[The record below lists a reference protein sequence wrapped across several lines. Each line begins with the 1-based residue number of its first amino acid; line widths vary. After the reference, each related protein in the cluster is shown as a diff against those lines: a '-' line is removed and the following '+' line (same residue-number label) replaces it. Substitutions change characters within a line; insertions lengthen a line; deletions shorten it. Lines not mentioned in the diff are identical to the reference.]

1 MKGNNSHR
9 QAALATLAVSAS
21 VLAIGTSHVAA
32 AQAVCGEGSNAA
44 ICQINNSEAIGGIA
58 GTYPVTIITNSGT
71 ITGTPA
77 ISQGTSIQLYIDNEA
92 TGSIESNIEGNSL
105 FYFGVRNAGEIDG
118 FVFVNDTGG
127 PNLFTGSTIYY
138 IADGGTV
145 GSVQLGTT
153 GYSAANFIQRGADPG
168 TDTITAGNGL
178 DAYTKSYNAT
188 QSVAL
193 RQYDL
198 PDTFELEGYEILG
211 ADKTLT
217 LTGAGETIMLMGDGR
232 IRNEAVIGLI
242 DTSGVYPI
250 TVVPTAISSY
260 QTQLAA
266 FRREQIPPGQ
276 PGSYYTIPYG
286 EALASFTNSGIVNG
300 DIRISTASFANHGEI
315 NLSSDGMG
323 TIIRGAAN
331 QNFQFINESSIILSD
346 NGSRPSSSDIEAE
359 FEDGTEHAV
368 RITTAIEATQ
378 ADNVL
383 IQNGEDAE
391 ISGGLSFN
399 GIASEFVFNNDG
411 VISIGDNPFEIDRAV
426 DIEMVEFPLALD
438 LLLRQDVVA
447 NSVTITNGGTLDG
460 GIEGTFTTRTLS
472 FTNTRHINADVTDP
486 YAAAVNLG
494 TNDWPDTPTG
504 EDVNDTETLSFL
516 NTVDGTIVG
525 SIEMVV
531 DASLVTITNNGSITQ
546 ALRPG
551 HGETVGAIANSY
563 PSETLYAE
571 QETALGAE
579 LVFNNTGTVSNAD
592 YAGGAV
598 FIDLEAGDMETG
610 LPGAATANATVTV
623 TNSGSIVASGGSYLS
638 FPPTLGLTTGQ
649 LGLDFNTALA
659 VVAEAEGISSV
670 SITNQANG
678 LIDARGM
685 AHMWTGSVQVV
696 PDQPVDAGGIAI
708 SVADANTVT
717 IVNQGTI
724 RGGPGGNLTVDGNTF
739 VPINAGD
746 ADFEGVWGGAIDT
759 FSGSTDSITNSVTGI
774 IEGGIALR
782 AGNDIFRN
790 YGTLKGNLWLGAG
803 DDTFLQG
810 GNATFIGIADGGAG
824 NDTFILDLTGGG
836 TNNVSMSQL
845 INFEQFTTIGSG
857 AVDVDGSDGD
867 DNLGNEGTLDGDVA
881 LGAGNDTYQQNGTVN
896 GNVSLGTGN
905 DSLIQTGTIN
915 GDIDLGEGNNSLQNA
930 GTING
935 TVNLGTGNNEFANA
949 EGGSI
954 VGNVVSG
961 NGNDNVQNGGAI
973 QGTVDL
979 GAGDNQFANGATGT
993 ITGNVVSGN
1002 GDDSVQNE
1010 GTINGAID
1018 LGAGNNQFTNGA
1030 GGTINGNVA
1039 SGTGSDNLGNDGN
1052 IVGDIHLDGEGADS
1066 APAALAAFS
1075 LMAVQAEPAIE
1086 PTGGDDVLANGGTVD
1101 GNVFAG
1107 GGDDQLANTGTITGL
1122 IDLGDGDDTLL
1133 LTGDWAI
1140 GGDVNG
1146 GAGTDKVQATFA
1158 DVLSGEEPAVLDL
1171 SGFTALEQ
1179 FTVSG
1184 GTGTIGGEAAFD
1196 EIDIQSGSLGIA
1208 ADAVISGNVNVAD
1221 GSTFGNAGA
1230 LTGDVTFG
1238 SASNSFT
1245 QTGTIT
1251 GDVLTGAGNDQ
1262 LANQGTITGLIDLG
1276 EGDDTLLLTGDWAI
1290 GGDVNGGAGTDK
1302 VQAKFADASSEQD
1315 LPVLDLSGFAQIE
1328 QFQVNGGLGKVG
1340 GEATFDQIDIL
1351 SGRLIG
1357 ASGSVITANVDVASG
1372 ATFGSAGTVVGDI
1385 AVASGGTL
1393 SPGAS
1398 PAIMTVVGDVSLAS
1412 GSITTFEFVPAPGQ
1426 SDQLIIDGNL
1436 TIAGDAVLNMTG
1448 NRPLTPGIVHDM
1460 IIADS
1465 ITGEF
1470 AIGTWDQSAIQGFL
1484 RYFDGATDN
1493 RLQLMG
1499 TFLAAEGT
1507 TPQARAAIDY
1517 VNGLLISGDAGTALL
1532 EAVPSLLASNGYA
1545 SAPAFALVTP
1555 EPYAAASQ
1563 LGVENG
1569 LSLAKTFRSGI
1580 AAPSL
1585 AEPQLFT
1592 FAGALG
1598 NWRPVRGNSAAGTS
1612 RAKNDGYGMVG
1623 GIGYGSESGSIAAFI
1638 GYLDSEQRIKG
1649 LGSKTD
1655 ADGLT
1660 AGVTG
1665 KIAAGGFNLSALLAY
1680 DWSKAKTRR
1689 VVPGDEDVAST
1700 KYDLHSL
1707 VLDATAGY
1715 EVALSDGW
1723 AIEPQVGITH
1733 VSTRRGSTIETGSD
1747 AFALE
1752 VDKKR
1757 LNATFVDGA
1766 VTLRGRQGSDTIFQ
1780 PWLQL
1785 GVRHQLEGDL
1795 PQATAALAGMDTS
1808 FTVLGAARKETV
1820 LTAGAGFSAQL
1831 SPNFR
1836 LMAAYQGEFGGG
1848 TGTQLNVGINLAF

>member
-1 MKGNNSHR
+1 MKGNNSYR

-21 VLAIGTSHVAA
+21 ALAIGTSHVAY
-32 AQAVCGEGSNAA
+32 AQAVCGEGSTPALCRITNA
-44 ICQINNSEAIGGIA
+44 EAIGAIA
-58 GTYPVTIITNSGT
+58 GTYVVTVVTNSGT

-77 ISQGTSIQLYIDNEA
+77 ISQGTSIQLYVDNQA
-92 TGSIESNIEGNSL
+92 NGSIESNIEGNSL

-127 PNLFTGSTIYY
+127 PSPFTGSTIYY

-153 GYSAANFIQRGADPG
+153 GYSTANFIQRGADPG

-178 DAYTKSYNAT
+178 DIYTKSYNTT

-193 RQYDL
+193 GQYDL

-211 ADKTLT
+211 TDKTLT
-217 LTGAGETIMLMGDGR
+217 LTGTGETIILMGDGR
-232 IRNEAVIGLI
+232 VRNEAVIGLI

-250 TVVPTAISSY
+250 TVVPAAITSSH
-260 QTQLAA
+260 TQLAV
-266 FRREQIPPGQ
+266 FPREQVPPGQ
-276 PGSYYTIPYG
+276 PAYYTLPYG
-286 EALASFTNSGIVNG
+286 EALASFTNNGIVNG
-300 DIRISTASFANHGEI
+300 DIRIATASFSNHGEI
-315 NLSSDGMG
+315 NLSSNGMG
-323 TIIRGAAN
+323 TVVRGAAN
-331 QNFQFINESSIILSD
+331 KDFQFINDGSIILSD
-346 NGSRPSSSDIEAE
+346 NGPRPSSSDIEAE
-359 FEDGTEHAV
+359 FEDGVEHAV
-368 RITTAIEATQ
+368 RITTAIDATQ
-378 ADNVL
+378 PDYVL
-383 IQNGEDAE
+383 IHNGEDAE

-426 DIEMVEFPLALD
+426 DIEMVEFPLAQD
-438 LLLRQDVVA
+438 PLLRQDVVA
-447 NSVTITNGGTLDG
+447 NSVTIANSGTLDG
-460 GIEGTFTTRTLS
+460 GIEGNFTTRILS
-472 FTNTRHINADVTDP
+472 FTNTGHINADVNDP

-494 TNDWPDTPTG
+494 TDDWPDTPTG
-504 EDVNDTETLSFL
+504 QDVNDTETLEFI
-516 NTVDGTIVG
+516 NTADGTISG

-531 DASLVTITNNGSITQ
+531 DASLVTITNDGSITQ
-546 ALRPG
+546 GLRPG
-551 HGETVGAIANSY
+551 HGATVGAIADSY
-563 PSETLYAE
+563 PYETLYIE

-579 LVFNNTGTVSNAD
+579 LVFNNTGTISNAD

-598 FIDLEAGDMETG
+598 FIDLEAGDIGSG

-623 TNSGSIVASGGSYLS
+623 TNSGSIVASGGNYLS
-638 FPPTLGLTTGQ
+638 FPPTLGLTAGQ
-649 LGLDFNTALA
+649 IGMDFNTALA
-659 VVAEAEGISSV
+659 VVAEAEGTSSV
-670 SITNQANG
+670 SITNQQGG
-678 LIDARGM
+678 LIDARGT
-685 AHMWTGSVQVV
+685 AHMWTGSVDVV
-696 PDQPVDAGGIAI
+696 PDQGPDSGGIAI
-708 SVADANTVT
+708 SVADANAVT

-724 RGGPGGNLTVDGNTF
+724 RGGPGGSLTADGNTL
-739 VPINAGD
+739 VPINAGN

-759 FSGSTDSITNSVTGI
+759 FSGSADSITNSATGI

-782 AGNDIFRN
+782 AGDDIFRN

-803 DDTFLQG
+803 DDTFIQG

-836 TNNVSMSQL
+836 TNNVSMAQL

-896 GNVSLGTGN
+896 GNVSLGTGD
-905 DSLIQTGTIN
+905 DSLIQNGTIN
-915 GDIDLGEGNNSLQNA
+915 GDVDLGEGNNSLQNA

-935 TVNLGTGNNEFANA
+935 NVNLGTGNNEFANA

-954 VGNVVSG
+954 VGNIVSG
-961 NGNDNVQNGGAI
+961 NGDDSVQNGGAI

-979 GAGDNQFANGATGT
+979 GAGNNQFANGSTGI
-993 ITGNVVSGN
+993 ITGNVVSGDGDDN
-1002 GDDSVQNE
+1002 VQNEGTINGAVDLGAGNNQFANGAGGTIIGNVVSSDGDDSVQNE
-1010 GTINGAID
+1010 GTINGAVD

-1052 IVGDIHLDGEGADS
+1052 IVGDIHLDGEGS
-1066 APAALAAFS
+1066 EGPQAALATFS
-1075 LMAVQAEPAIE
+1075 LMTTLAETAIE
-1086 PTGGDDVLANGGTVD
+1086 PTGGNDILANSGTVD

-1107 GGDDQLANTGTITGL
+1107 GGNDQLANTGSITGL

-1133 LTGDWAI
+1133 LSGDWAI
-1140 GGDVNG
+1140 GGEVIG
-1146 GAGTDKVQATFA
+1146 GAGTDQVQ
-1158 DVLSGEEPAVLDL
+1158 
-1171 SGFTALEQ
+1171 
-1179 FTVSG
+1179 
-1184 GTGTIGGEAAFD
+1184 
-1196 EIDIQSGSLGIA
+1196 
-1208 ADAVISGNVNVAD
+1208 
-1221 GSTFGNAGA
+1221 
-1230 LTGDVTFG
+1230 VT
-1238 SASNSFT
+1238 
-1245 QTGTIT
+1245 
-1251 GDVLTGAGNDQ
+1251 
-1262 LANQGTITGLIDLG
+1262 
-1276 EGDDTLLLTGDWAI
+1276 
-1290 GGDVNGGAGTDK
+1290 
-1302 VQAKFADASSEQD
+1302 FADASSEQD
-1315 LPVLDLSGFAQIE
+1315 LPVLDLSGFEQIE
-1328 QFQVNGGLGKVG
+1328 QFQVNGGIGKVG
-1340 GEATFDQIDIL
+1340 GEATFDQIDIV

-1357 ASGSVITANVDVASG
+1357 ASGSVITADVDVASG

-1385 AVASGGTL
+1385 AVASGGML

-1436 TIAGDAVLNMTG
+1436 TIAADAVLNLTG

-1470 AIGTWDQSAIQGFL
+1470 TIGTWNQSAIQGFL
-1484 RYFDGATDN
+1484 RYLDGATDD

-1507 TPQARAAIDY
+1507 TPQAMAAIDY
-1517 VNGLLISGDAGTALL
+1517 VNGLLIAGDAGTALL

-1545 SAPAFALVTP
+1545 NSSAFALVTP

-1580 AAPSL
+1580 AASSL

-1598 NWRPVRGNSAAGTS
+1598 NWRPVRGNDATGTS

-1623 GIGYGSESGSIAAFI
+1623 GIGYGSEGGSIAAFI

-1655 ADGLT
+1655 ADGVI

-1665 KIAAGGFNLSALLAY
+1665 KVAAGGFNLSALLAY

-1700 KYDLHSL
+1700 KYDLQSL

-1723 AIEPQVGITH
+1723 AIEPKVGITH
-1733 VSTRRGSTIETGSD
+1733 ISTRRGATSETGSD

-1766 VTLRGRQGSDTIFQ
+1766 ITLRGSQGSDTIFQ

-1795 PQATAALAGMDTS
+1795 PRATAAFAGMNSS

-1820 LTAGAGFSAQL
+1820 LTAGAGFSAQV

-1848 TGTQLNVGINLAF
+1848 TGTQLNLGVNLAF